1 MFKFLLSLI
10 LFCSICFNITAQK
23 TYQING
29 TVLNAK
35 TLKPIEGANV
45 IGKKGY
51 AISSKKG
58 EFKLNNLIKGTYSFK
73 VSHVGFIDKTISE
86 TINSESKE
94 LTIYLNEATT
104 TLNEIKV
111 LGKSKQRKLKETP
124 IVSQVVSKEFLK
136 SNRENSLMQTLSKIP
151 GVSTINIGSGQS
163 KPVIRGLGFNRV
175 AVVQNGI
182 KHEAQQWGND
192 HGLEI
197 DQHGIENIQ
206 IIKGPAS
213 LLYGSDAIAGVVD
226 IQPNKIPLP
235 NSTKGEVNI
244 LAETNNDLLGVSAGI
259 ATRKQNWFY
268 RGRLTYRDYADYK
281 VPTDKL
287 IMKITF
293 LIYMTII

>member
-1 MFKFLLSLI
+1 MSLI
-10 LFCSICFNITAQK
+10 LFCCICFQTTAQK
-23 TYQING
+23 SYQING
-29 TVLNAK
+29 TVLNSK

-163 KPVIRGLGFNRV
+163 KPL
-175 AVVQNGI
+175 
-182 KHEAQQWGND
+182 
-192 HGLEI
+192 
-197 DQHGIENIQ
+197 
-206 IIKGPAS
+206 
-213 LLYGSDAIAGVVD
+213 
-226 IQPNKIPLP
+226 
-235 NSTKGEVNI
+235 
-244 LAETNNDLLGVSAGI
+244 
-259 ATRKQNWFY
+259 
-268 RGRLTYRDYADYK
+268 
-281 VPTDKL
+281 
-287 IMKITF
+287 
-293 LIYMTII
+293 